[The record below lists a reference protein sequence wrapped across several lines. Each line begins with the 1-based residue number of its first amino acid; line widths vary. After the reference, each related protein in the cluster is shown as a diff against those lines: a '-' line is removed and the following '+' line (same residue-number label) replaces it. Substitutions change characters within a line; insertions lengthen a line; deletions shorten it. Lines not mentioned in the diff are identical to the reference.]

1 MYDVCIIGRGPAGV
15 SAAIYLARA
24 GKQTVVVSKN
34 GGALEK
40 ADVIENYY
48 GFSTPVKASELA
60 AAGVAQAKALGA
72 SFVDDEVVA
81 LEFASNGYNTVC
93 RDGVIEARAVIICC
107 GAKRETLRVKGLD
120 RFEGAGVSYCVTCDG
135 RFYRG
140 RRVGLVGG
148 GEYMLHELTELRAFT
163 DDITVFTEG
172 SDVACDAETV
182 KDRITAA
189 EGTEKL
195 EAVVA
200 GGKRYPLDGLFLA
213 IGTAGAAD
221 FARTLGVITEGD
233 TIVTDGCA
241 TNLPGLFA
249 AGDCTRGL
257 KQIAKAVSDGA
268 NAAMAAIAYL
278 RGN

>member
-24 GKQTVVVSKN
+24 GKQTVVVSKD

-72 SFVDDEVVA
+72 SFADDEVVA

-93 RDGVIEARAVIICC
+93 RGGVIEARAVIICC

-213 IGTAGAAD
+213 VGTAGAAD
-221 FARTLGVITEGD
+221 FARTLGVINERD